1 MTTDFVRNFDTPL
14 IMLTGKDGLSLRDA
28 CNGGIF
34 CTGQP
39 GSGKSSGL
47 GKIIAEAFCRAGMG
61 GVVCICKPT
70 EIAAWKEYAKKN
82 GREHDVVVLGDG
94 EGINVLEYIFAQAGA
109 DGANRVTDT
118 LMGIIDSSDKAA
130 GQGGGKKGDEFWQ
143 QTSRQL
149 LIFAVTALY
158 GATGTVR
165 MQDLIRFINSAPTI
179 KPNTRQEQ
187 KALQETNETVK
198 TLLQMKNNPVREIAP
213 DLCAASINYWLH
225 EYPNLAPTTRSS
237 IVITVTAKLGRF
249 NTGRLRRAFCDKTTI
264 LPEMTFVGKI
274 ILLNFPTL
282 TMPYEGVVAQQLFSS
297 LWMQAVEGRNALPKQ
312 FSERPVFYYADEAQ
326 FFVQPRLDLFMSVS
340 RECKASVVLLTQSL
354 PTLYAQL
361 GKDQSD
367 YIDGLIGKFGQLV
380 ACLNSCSRTNK
391 FWMELCGK
399 GIKLRKQTSQSR
411 TKQIS
416 TNRGESA
423 ASTNQGFNHS
433 DSSQEGSN
441 EQEYETYYLPSDYF
455 ATQLKTGAVK
465 HNFEVTGVWFK
476 AGANFLE
483 PIPETNRNILL
494 AKFTQ
499 NEGGATL

>member
-47 GKIIAEAFCRAGMG
+47 GKIIASAFCLGGLG

-70 EIAAWKEYAKKN
+70 ELTAWKECAKKH
-82 GREHDVVVLGDG
+82 GREHDVVVFGEG
-94 EGINVLEYIFAQAGA
+94 EGINFLEYIFAQAGA
-109 DGANRVTDT
+109 DGADRVTDT
-118 LMGIIDSSDKAA
+118 LMSVIDSSDKAA

-149 LIFAVTALY
+149 VLYSVAALY

-165 MQDLIRFINSAPTI
+165 MQDLIRFIDSAPTV
-179 KPNTRQEQ
+179 KPPTREEQ
-187 KALQETNETVK
+187 KVLQETNFTVK
-198 TLLQMKNNPVREIAP
+198 TLRQMQKNPVREIAP

-225 EYPNLAPTTRSS
+225 QYPNLAPTTRSS
-237 IVITVTAKLGRF
+237 IVITVTAKLSRF
-249 NTGRLRRAFCDKTTI
+249 NTGRLRKAFCDKTTI
-264 LPEMTFVGKI
+264 LPEFTFAGKI
-274 ILLNFPTL
+274 ILLNFPCL

-312 FSERPVFYYADEAQ
+312 FYERPVFYYADEAQ
-326 FFVQPRLDLFMSVS
+326 FFIQPRLDLFMSVS
-340 RECKASVVLLTQSL
+340 RDCRASVVLLTQSL
-354 PTLYAQL
+354 ATLYAQL

-367 YIDGLIGKFGQLV
+367 YIDGLIGKFGQLL

-399 GIKLRKQTSQSR
+399 GIKIRKTQSQNTTR
-411 TKQIS
+411 AIN
-416 TNRGESA
+416 TNRGGSA
-423 ASTNQGFNHS
+423 ASTQEGWNRS
-433 DSSQEGSN
+433 DSSNEGSSM
-441 EQEYETYYLPSDYF
+441 QEYETYFLPSDYF
-455 ATQLKTGAVK
+455 STQLKTGAVK

-483 PIPETNRNILL
+483 PIPETSSNILL
-494 AKFTQ
+494 ARFTQ
-499 NEGGATL
+499 N